1 MTVLKKILIITDIP
15 NPYRIPLFNTLD
27 SSMKAEGFEMK
38 VVFGSAGQANR
49 AFEIDMN
56 NCSFSYEV
64 LHSKRLEMGYPENTI
79 INYKG
84 LKKILNQEKPDKIIV
99 IGFTVATMK
108 LWWRSLFRKTHY
120 LIWSG
125 SIRRQGINTS
135 LIRRIQRKMLIKR
148 ASGFIVYGTKSKEY
162 FMGMGVPESRITI
175 AVNTTDTAF
184 FKERTNELRASIQKK
199 VQLKHLTYVGY
210 LTPRKN
216 VKQLLE
222 VATALLKKRSDFIL
236 DIIGD
241 GVLREELELYVKEH
255 KLSDH
260 VTFHGFKQKEELP
273 QFLAGS
279 DVFLFQTDFDIWGLV
294 LVEAMAAGLPCI
306 ASVNAGATQDLIQE
320 GVTGFALN
328 FSETG
333 KAAERIDWL
342 LNNPD
347 KANTIGMAAQ
357 QFIHEN
363 INIEKSV
370 EGFMKA
376 IKKA

>member
-1 MTVLKKILIITDIP
+1 MTALKKILIITDIP
-15 NPYRIPLFNTLD
+15 NPYRIPLFNALD
-27 SSMKAEGFEMK
+27 VKMSAAGFEMK
-38 VVFGSAGQANR
+38 VIFGSARQANR
-49 AFEIDMN
+49 SFEIDMSS
-56 NCSFSYEV
+56 CSFTYEV
-64 LHSKRLEMGYPENTI
+64 LPSKRMDMGHAENTI

-84 LKKILNQEKPDKIIV
+84 LGKVLKKEKPDKIIV

-108 LWWRSLFRKTHY
+108 LWWRSLFRKTDY

-162 FMGMGVPESRITI
+162 FIGMGVPESRITI

-184 FKERTNELRASIQKK
+184 FKERTNEIRAGNHRKDDY
-199 VQLKHLTYVGY
+199 KHLAYVGY

-216 VKQLLE
+216 VKLLLE
-222 VATALLKKRSDFIL
+222 VATALLKKRSDFVL

-255 KLSDH
+255 KLSDN
-260 VTFHGFKQKEELP
+260 VTFHGFKQKEDLP

-320 GVTGFALN
+320 GVTGFALD
-328 FSETG
+328 FSEMG
-333 KAAERIDWL
+333 KAAERIDRL